1 MGKWRGLVE
10 TRGRGGAMGSQRAG
24 GSVSATRNGFG
35 CVLQDGLCD
44 LAHVS
49 VMVVM
54 AMLMKPEVPIVA
66 MMMAIVMMV
75 VAAGPAVG
83 VEHS

>member
-1 MGKWRGLVE
+1 M
-10 TRGRGGAMGSQRAG
+10 
-24 GSVSATRNGFG
+24 
-35 CVLQDGLCD
+35 QDGLCD

-54 AMLMKPEVPIVA
+54 AMMMKPEVPIVA

>member
-1 MGKWRGLVE
+1 MGWWKPA
-10 TRGRGGAMGSQRAG
+10 GAAGQWGSKRAG
-24 GSVSATRNGFG
+24 GSVSATRNAFG
-35 CVLQDGLCD
+35 CVLQYGLCD

-54 AMLMKPEVPIVA
+54 AMMMKPEVPIVA

-75 VAAGPAVG
+75 VATGPAVG